1 MLYLYTKRSLDTHLV
16 RTYIVTFIITFS
28 VFNQSVS
35 QKIVKV
41 IEDEIGSKL
50 FEIYKGTKNVMLV
63 KFVETIPF
71 SESHFFWWKAFLLVE
86 TIFFLGKTI
95 SFSASHFF

>member
-1 MLYLYTKRSLDTHLV
+1 MLYLYTKRSLDMHLV
-16 RTYIVTFIITFS
+16 RTYIITFIITFS

-41 IEDEIGSKL
+41 IEHEIGSKL

-71 SESHFFWWKAFLLVE
+71 SWNYILFRENHFF
-86 TIFFLGKTI
+86 
-95 SFSASHFF
+95 